1 MLIMTDEV
9 PLLKNWL
16 KGMDDVELATEFKQ
30 KSHRT
35 SPEKVVEIKKALRGT
50 KSLKQI
56 AYECGVTYMTVY
68 NINRRHT
75 HKEK

>member
-1 MLIMTDEV
+1 MTEEV
-9 PLLKNWL
+9 PLLRNWL
-16 KGMDDVELATEFKQ
+16 KGIDDVKLAKDFK
-30 KSHRT
+30 RT
-35 SPEKVVEIKKALRGT
+35 NRASPEQVAKIKQELGSA

-75 HKEK
+75 YKEK

>member
-1 MLIMTDEV
+1 MMTEQV
-9 PLLKNWL
+9 PIFKNWL
-16 KGMDDVELATEFKQ
+16 KGMDYVELATEFK
-30 KSHRT
+30 KRT
-35 SPEKVVEIKKALRGT
+35 SRASPETVAKIKQELGSAKT
-50 KSLKQI
+50 LKQI